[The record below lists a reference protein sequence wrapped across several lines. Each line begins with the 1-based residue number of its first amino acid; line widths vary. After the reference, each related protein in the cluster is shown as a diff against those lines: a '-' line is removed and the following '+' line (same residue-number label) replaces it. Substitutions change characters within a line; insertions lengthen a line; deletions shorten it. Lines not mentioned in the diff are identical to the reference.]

1 MKKIIA
7 IASLCGLASTVSAQS
22 AFEGVFGQIGIGYE
36 SVPTKVSGGTA
47 DFDGNVLDY
56 TGSIASSNS
65 LAGNV
70 SAGYYFG
77 VTKTFLLGIG
87 ADYSPLASQKGD
99 VTISTALGSGVT
111 GQSQKTNSYNVFV
124 SPAIAID
131 KDKLAYAKFGYTG
144 ATIKLVNNPDAGGDT
159 QTYNYTGYSF
169 GLGYKQMFTS
179 GLYGFAEGNYAM
191 YGKQNIKVEGAT
203 GTLQPSSMNF
213 LVGVGYKF

>member
-22 AFEGVFGQIGIGYE
+22 AFEGAFGQIGIGYE
-36 SVPTKVSGGTA
+36 SVQPKVAGEVA
-47 DFDGNVLDY
+47 QFI
-56 TGSIASSNS
+56 SIANSSS

-77 VTKTFLLGIG
+77 VTKSFLLGVG
-87 ADYSPLASQKGD
+87 ADYSPLPSQKAN
-99 VTISTALGSGVT
+99 VTVSADGTVVSDA
-111 GQSQKTNSYNVFV
+111 QKTNSYNIFV

-131 KDKLAYAKFGYTG
+131 KDKLAYAKLGYTG
-144 ATIKLVNNPDAGGDT
+144 AAVKIVDTPDTGGAT
-159 QTYNYTGYSF
+159 NTLNYTGFSF

-191 YGKQNIKVEGAT
+191 YGKKNVPGGGN
-203 GTLQPSSMNF
+203 GTIEASSMNF